1 MKKKGILSF
10 ATRWMDLEGSV
21 LSEMSEGE
29 RQILYDI
36 IYLESGKAEFTESE
50 AAMVIPRG
58 RCCGGGGM
66 ERCWSEGTD
75 L

>member
-1 MKKKGILSF
+1 M
-10 ATRWMDLEGSV
+10 

-50 AAMVIPRG
+50 AGMVIPRG
-58 RCCGGGGM
+58 RFCGAGGVGW
-66 ERCWSEGTD
+66 RDAGQRAQISSYR
-75 L
+75 